1 MSIAKNYLNE
11 EELGTLNRIVN
22 AYIDIAELQA
32 QARKTMTMADWNAR
46 LDDFLRMTE
55 RDVLTHAGK
64 VAAEVAQ
71 VKAEAEFERY
81 RQQQLAAPSRAEQD
95 FEASI
100 GKPVAT
106 IAKTRKPAAR
116 PTNKKK
122 GLE

>member
-1 MSIAKNYLNE
+1 
-11 EELGTLNRIVN
+11 V
-22 AYIDIAELQA
+22 A
-32 QARKTMTMADWNAR
+32 QA
-46 LDDFLRMTE
+46 
-55 RDVLTHAGK
+55 
-64 VAAEVAQ
+64 
-71 VKAEAEFERY
+71 KAESEFERY

-100 GKPVAT
+100 SKPVAT